1 MAKILVQSDIDKTFA
16 SASARDK
23 LVNSYVEIIGTPCV
37 YDLFVKKELILCL
50 SEIVK
55 TTPRTKEQ
63 NSIITQC
70 RYILNKLGVG

>member
-23 LVNSYVEIIGTPCV
+23 LINSYVEIVGTPCV

-50 SEIVK
+50 TEIVQI
-55 TTPRTKEQ
+55 TPKTKEQ
-63 NSIITQC
+63 NSVITQC
-70 RYILNKLGVG
+70 RYMLNKLGVK